1 MAVKQVFE
9 TYVYD
14 LGLSSVHPTPFVLMQ
29 VMGRHG
35 HACGGMPHQKDMQ
48 KIQREGMWQCGA
60 YRGER
65 ACPAL
70 GCAAAPINLNAV
82 YQVLPGWLVL
92 GPLRSPTRGKPA
104 RHNKPAR
111 HEGPRVEGVRD

>member
-60 YRGER
+60 CCGER

-70 GCAAAPINLNAV
+70 GCAAAP
-82 YQVLPGWLVL
+82 
-92 GPLRSPTRGKPA
+92 KPNDA
-104 RHNKPAR
+104 T
-111 HEGPRVEGVRD
+111 

>member
-60 YRGER
+60 CCGER

-70 GCAAAPINLNAV
+70 GCAAAPKHS
-82 YQVLPGWLVL
+82 PGAAWHTAAFLL

-111 HEGPRVEGVRD
+111 HEGPRLEGVRD

>member
-60 YRGER
+60 CCGE
-65 ACPAL
+65 
-70 GCAAAPINLNAV
+70 
-82 YQVLPGWLVL
+82 
-92 GPLRSPTRGKPA
+92 PA